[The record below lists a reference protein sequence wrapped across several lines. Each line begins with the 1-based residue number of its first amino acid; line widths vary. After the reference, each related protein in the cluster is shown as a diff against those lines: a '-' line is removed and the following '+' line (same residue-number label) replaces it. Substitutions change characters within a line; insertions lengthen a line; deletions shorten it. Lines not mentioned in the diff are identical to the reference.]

1 MTTIV
6 VDGRK
11 LADQIRGEIRA
22 RVAALPEGQRPGLAT
37 IQVGTDPASIVYVRN
52 KHRACRQ
59 LGLHSV
65 QLDLP
70 ETTSQAALF
79 AEIDRLNADPS
90 VHGILVQLPL
100 PKQIEPA
107 AVAERVRPEKDVDG
121 LHPRNRG
128 SLLAGTATLTPCTPR
143 GCIEILER
151 HGVPI
156 AGARAVVIGRSDIV
170 GKPIALLLL
179 NRHATVT
186 ICHSRTRNLP
196 DIVREAEILVV
207 AIGKPGA
214 VPGDWIRP
222 GAAVIDVGVNRMEDG
237 IVGDVDFKG
246 ALGRAGLLTPVPG
259 GVGPLTIA
267 MLLSNTLQAFQA
279 QRS

>member
-1 MTTIV
+1 VTTV

-22 RVAALPEGQRPGLAT
+22 RIASLPEATRPGLAT
-37 IQVGTDPASIVYVRN
+37 IQVGSDPASTVYVRS

-59 LGLHSV
+59 LGMRSLQV
-65 QLDLP
+65 ELP
-70 ETTSQAALF
+70 ESVSQEALF

-100 PKQIEPA
+100 PKQIDPA

-121 LHPRNRG
+121 LHPRNAG
-128 SLLAGTATLTPCTPR
+128 ALLAGKPGLTPCTPR

-156 AGARAVVIGRSDIV
+156 EGARAVVIGRSDIV
-170 GKPIALLLL
+170 GKPVALLLL
-179 NRHATVT
+179 HRHATVT
-186 ICHSRTRNLP
+186 LCHSRTRNLP
-196 DIVREAEILVV
+196 EIVREADILVA
-207 AIGKPGA
+207 AIGRPAA
-214 VPGDWIRP
+214 VRGEWIRP

-237 IVGDVDFKG
+237 LVGDVDFAG

-267 MLLSNTLQAFQA
+267 MLLSNTLQAFEK

>member
-1 MTTIV
+1 VTTV

-22 RVAALPEGQRPGLAT
+22 RVAALPEGTRPGLAT
-37 IQVGTDPASIVYVRN
+37 IQVGSDPASTVYVRN

-70 ETTSQAALF
+70 EGISQAELF
-79 AEIDRLNADPS
+79 THIDRLNTDPGI
-90 VHGILVQLPL
+90 HGILVQLPL
-100 PKQIEPA
+100 PKQIDPA

-128 SLLAGTATLTPCTPR
+128 ALLAGSPTLTPCTPR

-151 HGVPI
+151 HGVKI
-156 AGARAVVIGRSDIV
+156 EGARAVVVGRSEIV

-186 ICHSRTRNLP
+186 LCHSRTRNLP
-196 DIVREAEILVV
+196 EVVAEAEILVV
-207 AIGKPGA
+207 AIGRPRA
-214 VPGDWIRP
+214 VRGEWIRP
-222 GAAVIDVGVNRMEDG
+222 GAAVLDVGVNRLDDG
-237 IVGDVDFKG
+237 LVGDVDFDG

-267 MLLSNTLQAFQA
+267 MLLSNTLQAFES

>member
-1 MTTIV
+1 MTTV

-11 LADQIRGEIRA
+11 LADKIRDEIRA
-22 RVAALPEGQRPGLAT
+22 KIASLPEGTRPGLAT
-37 IQVGTDPASIVYVRN
+37 IQVGSDPASTVYVRN

-59 LGLHSV
+59 LGLHS
-65 QLDLP
+65 LRIELP
-70 ETTSQAALF
+70 ENVSEAEVF

-100 PKQIEPA
+100 PRQISPA
-107 AVAERVRPEKDVDG
+107 GVAERVRPEKDVDG

-128 SLLAGTATLTPCTPR
+128 ALLAGTATLTPCTPR

-151 HGVPI
+151 HGVPLE
-156 AGARAVVIGRSDIV
+156 GARAVVIGRSEIV

-196 DIVREAEILVV
+196 EVVREADILV
-207 AIGKPGA
+207 AAMGRPGA
-214 VPGDWIRP
+214 VRGEWIRP
-222 GAAVIDVGVNRMEDG
+222 GAAVIDVGVNRMQDG
-237 IVGDVDFKG
+237 LVGDVDFQG

-267 MLLSNTLQAFQA
+267 MLLSNTLQAFEM